1 MLGLFC
7 LTAPSQ
13 VTQVIETPSLEAA
26 PSNKAVIGRYLL
38 DPVIFTHLEN
48 LKPGSGGEIQLTDA
62 INYLAQS
69 GCVETLSLV
78 GKRYDCGS
86 VRGYTNAIMRVS
98 DRRKR

>member
-26 PSNKAVIGRYLL
+26 PSNKAVIGRYVL

-78 GKRYDCGS
+78 GERYDCGS

>member
-13 VTQVIETPSLEAA
+13 VTQVIETPSSEAA

-38 DPVIFTHLEN
+38 DPLIFTHSEN

-62 INYLAQS
+62 INYLVQS

-78 GKRYDCGS
+78 
-86 VRGYTNAIMRVS
+86 AEI
-98 DRRKR
+98 

>member
-26 PSNKAVIGRYLL
+26 PSNKAVIGRYVLN
-38 DPVIFTHLEN
+38 PVIFTHLEN

-62 INYLAQS
+62 INYLAQF

-78 GKRYDCGS
+78 GKRYDCAS

-98 DRRKR
+98 DRRKH